1 MTDKI
6 VCESLE
12 GAIKRQ
18 HAGEQFDFIISIGDT
33 QDPRDHVDGN
43 GRVFSFAF
51 EDTLAS
57 KGALNAPTFETF
69 QALRR
74 LLENV
79 WATTGKSLLVH
90 CQGGVSRSSA
100 TTLLALVIEFED
112 TCSARTIVAELFK
125 INPFAL
131 PHEDFLQWI
140 DSEFDFGGWL
150 VELVEEKTKEVMNNK
165 FTI

>member
-43 GRVFSFAF
+43 GRVFSFA
-51 EDTLAS
+51 
-57 KGALNAPTFETF
+57 
-69 QALRR
+69 
-74 LLENV
+74 
-79 WATTGKSLLVH
+79 
-90 CQGGVSRSSA
+90 
-100 TTLLALVIEFED
+100 FED